1 MIDEKTMVADTLA
14 GINGELTRFG
24 EMIPQTENKQLK
36 QTLKQLRNACET
48 SQEEIYQL
56 ARAHQYYVPAEKAS
70 VQEVQHVKN
79 ILTQGSSNLPSQTK
93 HRRSGSSPAAVFFSF
108 IHMVLLF
115 QGISFICYLQL
126 TADEYQS
133 DYHSLSLPHQYR
145 TNAHGSMY

>member
-56 ARAHQYYVPAEKAS
+56 ARAHQY
-70 VQEVQHVKN
+70 
-79 ILTQGSSNLPSQTK
+79 
-93 HRRSGSSPAAVFFSF
+93 
-108 IHMVLLF
+108 
-115 QGISFICYLQL
+115 
-126 TADEYQS
+126 
-133 DYHSLSLPHQYR
+133 
-145 TNAHGSMY
+145 

>member
-70 VQEVQHVKN
+70 AQEIQHVKN
-79 ILTQGSSNLPSQTK
+79 ILTQG
-93 HRRSGSSPAAVFFSF
+93 
-108 IHMVLLF
+108 
-115 QGISFICYLQL
+115 
-126 TADEYQS
+126 
-133 DYHSLSLPHQYR
+133 
-145 TNAHGSMY
+145 